1 MQSRVD
7 AELGAR
13 RVSCS
18 LMISHPV
25 STQAIRVIKKGQ
37 EAAFEAALR
46 DFFKRAKPI
55 PGQLSVSVVR
65 PLVGSTS
72 QEWGI
77 LRTFESDRHRDD
89 FFSSELFREF
99 DAYVAQFTEGPYRI
113 QQVSGLETWFTVP
126 GSRSIVPPPRWKM
139 ATVTF
144 IGVYVTSNAIGLLIG
159 SHVRGLMPWLA
170 SAIGLGVTV
179 VVLTWVV
186 MPLLAR
192 FFRTWLYPLASKE
205 TRR

>member
-1 MQSRVD
+1 MT
-7 AELGAR
+7 
-13 RVSCS
+13 
-18 LMISHPV
+18 SHPV

-46 DFFKRAKPI
+46 DFFKKAKPI

-72 QEWGI
+72 REWGI

-89 FFSSELFREF
+89 FFSSGLFREF

-126 GSRSIVPPPRWKM
+126 GARSIVPPPRWKM
-139 ATVTF
+139 ASVTF

-159 SHVRGLMPWLA
+159 AHVRGLMPWLA
-170 SAIGLGVTV
+170 SAIVMGVTV

>member
-1 MQSRVD
+1 MPL
-7 AELGAR
+7 EPGAS

-18 LMISHPV
+18 LMTSHPV

-46 DFFKRAKPI
+46 DFFERAKPI

-77 LRTFESDRHRDD
+77 LRTFESDRHRDE

-99 DAYVAQFTEGPYRI
+99 NAHVAQFTEGSYRM

-126 GSRSIVPPPRWKM
+126 GSRAIVPPPRWKM

-144 IGVYVTSNAIGLLIG
+144 IGVYVTSNAIDLLIG
-159 SHVRGLMPWLA
+159 SRVRGLMPWLA
-170 SAIGLGVTV
+170 SAIGIGVTV

-205 TRR
+205 STR